1 VLLAGDQVSRAASLA
16 LPDTDAELERL
27 SAAARGQIAYLWSRR
42 AENERASSGV
52 FRWIAEALR
61 EEGFAPALIQGATR
75 AIDDELLHHAVCRD
89 VAARYTTDV
98 PAVPSVA
105 TPSEPS
111 FGTCSR
117 RQARLLA
124 ISLQCAINE
133 SLSTA
138 YLGACLDA
146 ARGASARAGLRRLLK
161 DEVAHA
167 RIGWGSLAS
176 PNVTQR
182 DRESLARHLPLLLDL
197 SLSTWLADDADYPD
211 DLPGGHGVVS
221 YRVIRDTA
229 LASVRDVVLPG
240 FAHVGVDIAHGSR
253 FFAQRFGGLGSL

>member
-1 VLLAGDQVSRAASLA
+1 MSRGTNLV
-16 LPDTDAELERL
+16 LPDSDAELERL
-27 SAAARGQIAYLWSRR
+27 SAAGRTQIAYLWSRR

-52 FRWIAEALR
+52 FRWIAEGLR
-61 EEGFAPALIQGATR
+61 EEGFAPALVQSATR
-75 AIDDELLHHAVCRD
+75 AVDDELLHHAACRD
-89 VAARYTTDV
+89 VATRYAADV
-98 PAVPSVA
+98 PPVPSVA

-133 SLSTA
+133 SISTA
-138 YLGACLDA
+138 YLGACLDE
-146 ARGASARAGLRRLLK
+146 ARGALARAGLRRLLQ

-167 RIGWGSLAS
+167 RIGWGALAS

-182 DRESLARHLPLLLDL
+182 DRQSLARHLPLLLDL
-197 SLSTWLADDADYPD
+197 SLSTWLADDVDYPD
-211 DLPGGHGVVS
+211 DLPRGHGVVS
-221 YRVIRDTA
+221 CRVIRDVA

-240 FAHVGVDIAHGSR
+240 FAHVGVDITHGER
-253 FFAQRFGGLGSL
+253 FFERRFGGRQTASSHPAGG